1 MENSAT
7 RAIFGTR
14 HRTKTNKIT
23 QRQKTEGA
31 IKNRAIEQHSAQDT
45 ERRQSAQKHNA
56 AHKPKIMTRIPPN
69 NRGCLLRVNSS
80 CFLLCYGFLLT
91 LWYLQTLLIKHQP
104 CYS

>member
-1 MENSAT
+1 VLSKYFFVQWLEV
-7 RAIFGTR
+7 IG
-14 HRTKTNKIT
+14 IT

-80 CFLLCYGFLLT
+80 CMHKYELVYR
-91 LWYLQTLLIKHQP
+91 YEIPISQTAMNIFP
-104 CYS
+104 ST